1 MPLLPALISA
11 LPLCLATP
19 GTTPSSLPASRIP
32 QNHPPKHN
40 PNPHPAK
47 RAPSTPAT
55 LPPPTWDNASLTLA
69 NERFLLFGGEFHPFR
84 LPVPSL
90 WHDVLEKI
98 KAAGL
103 NTVSFHVPWAL
114 LEGEP
119 GVFRAEGVY
128 DLGAFFGA
136 AREVGVWL
144 VARPGPYIRMFLFF
158 HFVYS
163 FSLLLEGLCW
173 GGGMAV

>member
-1 MPLLPALISA
+1 MRLLPALISA
-11 LPLCLATP
+11 LALCLATP
-19 GTTPSSLPASRIP
+19 GAAAAAAFLPPSPPPHSSN
-32 QNHPPKHN
+32 NHHHPK
-40 PNPHPAK
+40 PNPAK
-47 RAPSTPAT
+47 RAPTTPAT
-55 LPPPTWDNASLTLA
+55 LPPPTWDNASLSLA
-69 NERFLLFGGEFHPFR
+69 DERFLLFGGEFHPFR

-119 GVFRAEGVY
+119 GVFRAEGVF

-144 VARPGPYIRMFLFF
+144 VARPGPYIRMFFFFCFLF
-158 HFVYS
+158 
-163 FSLLLEGLCW
+163 LCSR
-173 GGGMAV
+173 GCVGVGGMVV